1 MKKNILVTG
10 GLGYIGCHVVN
21 LFLSKGHNVTV
32 VDNILFGSYPLN
44 VFLGNNNFFFY
55 KTDVR
60 DRKKIEEIFKIHKF
74 DVVVHLAALV
84 GEAACKKNVNDTDE
98 INYKATLMLA
108 ELSKIHHIN
117 NFIFMSTAS
126 SYGIQNIDE
135 IADENTKLNPV
146 SEYAISKI
154 NSERDLLQKYSE
166 DMNITI
172 FRPSTVHGTSPRMRF
187 DLIVNHLTL
196 DAYKKNEILVLGP
209 KLWRPLMSV
218 SEPSKVFDLVI
229 NSENR
234 NIKSQIFNLGSDD
247 QNFQKINIAEN
258 LKKNFFKNLKIEIID
273 KDPDLRSYRVSFKKI
288 KDKLKFDTSRTLTKS
303 IEEIVNFLNYNNEIK
318 PESKLFR
325 NA

>member
-1 MKKNILVTG
+1 
-10 GLGYIGCHVVN
+10 
-21 LFLSKGHNVTV
+21 
-32 VDNILFGSYPLN
+32 
-44 VFLGNNNFFFY
+44 
-55 KTDVR
+55 
-60 DRKKIEEIFKIHKF
+60 
-74 DVVVHLAALV
+74 
-84 GEAACKKNVNDTDE
+84 
-98 INYKATLMLA
+98 
-108 ELSKIHHIN
+108 
-117 NFIFMSTAS
+117 
-126 SYGIQNIDE
+126 
-135 IADENTKLNPV
+135 
-146 SEYAISKI
+146 
-154 NSERDLLQKYSE
+154 
-166 DMNITI
+166 MNITI